1 MTAIL
6 TILSLL
12 IAAVL
17 PWLSIYQL
25 GKQRFIEC
33 NYDSWQILEY
43 EETGSYKTVLAKFHM
58 FVPQLIAA
66 LVLLLWCIL
75 TPDPAAL
82 LDSYTPSF
90 STNNWLWTA
99 VVWFFCGLPIG
110 SLGAMM
116 FHMAMDIRPKTVALT
131 VLVVVPTL
139 AAVLWYG
146 WIMCH
151 VYSPW
156 IIYIPLLWPI
166 GLSLAFLW
174 PETRLEA
181 KDSNIR
187 MEKKREEDE
196 ARSRRWEAEL
206 AAKRQAREAREAAQR
221 AARVARN
228 RAANAFPKVYNV
240 VAGGKS
246 YVLTQDSPYSAIDY
260 TDQEG
265 GHWAYRDGSFTYIG

>member
-1 MTAIL
+1 M
-6 TILSLL
+6 
-12 IAAVL
+12 
-17 PWLSIYQL
+17 
-25 GKQRFIEC
+25 R
-33 NYDSWQILEY
+33 EY
-43 EETGSYKTVLAKFHM
+43 EETGSYKTVHAKFHM
-58 FVPQLIAA
+58 FVQLIAA
-66 LVLLLWCIL
+66 LVLVLWCIL

-99 VVWFFCGLPIG
+99 VVWLFCGLPIG

-116 FHMAMDIRPKTVALT
+116 FHMGMDIRPKTGALT
-131 VLVVVPTL
+131 ALVVVPTL

-156 IIYIPLLWPI
+156 IIYIPLLWPM

-187 MEKKREEDE
+187 MEKSGRKMRPAAAVGRPNSLPSAKPARLARQPDVPPRRQQSGSKRI
-196 ARSRRWEAEL
+196 
-206 AAKRQAREAREAAQR
+206 
-221 AARVARN
+221 
-228 RAANAFPKVYNV
+228 P
-240 VAGGKS
+240 
-246 YVLTQDSPYSAIDY
+246 
-260 TDQEG
+260 EG
-265 GHWAYRDGSFTYIG
+265 V